1 MPWRDGFVVQALN
14 KGPNMGRRFVSWALL
29 VSTMVAGIVTI
40 SAGTASASTASDE
53 SRFVSLINYERTSDT
68 KSWSCGRAGGLN
80 ALSVASD
87 LAAAARKHSQQ
98 MAAKGTIYHDPS
110 TWNSISG
117 WTEYGEN
124 VGMGPSDISDPVG
137 NLHNAFMNS
146 SEHCQNILFSRTNP
160 PWNQVGLGVAISN
173 NTMYVTQIFVRRGS
187 TSRTSTTYRRTSTT
201 TRTTA
206 TRSTSTYKPVA
217 SVTHTAKAAAKPKP
231 IAPPPVATPQTVDL
245 LVRMIGMDSDN
256 VDPATGAAA
265 GF

>member
-1 MPWRDGFVVQALN
+1 MGKRFASGALVVSMIV
-14 KGPNMGRRFVSWALL
+14 G
-29 VSTMVAGIVTI
+29 GIVTVT
-40 SAGTASASTASDE
+40 AGTASASTASDE

-87 LAAAARKHSQQ
+87 LVAVARKHSQQ
-98 MAAKGTIYHDPS
+98 MAAKGTIWHDSS
-110 TWNSISG
+110 TWNSVSG

-137 NLHNAFMNS
+137 NLHTAFMNS
-146 SEHCQNILFSRTNP
+146 SEHCQNILYSHTNP
-160 PWNQVGLGVAISN
+160 VFNQVGVGVVISN
-173 NTMYVTQIFVRRGS
+173 NTMYVTEIFVRRSS
-187 TSRTSTTYRRTSTT
+187 TTSTT
-201 TRTTA
+201 TTYHRSTT
-206 TRSTSTYKPVA
+206 TRSTTTQHTTTYHPVA
-217 SVTHTAKAAAKPKP
+217 SVTHAAKATAKPKP
-231 IAPPPVATPQTVDL
+231 KPLAPPPAATPQTVDL